1 MPKIHYHPYTPNQL
15 VLFPQ
20 RIDENIAENDPVR
33 IVNAIVDSL
42 NLEAFKKLYKE
53 KGRSPY
59 HPRMMLKV
67 ILYAYMNNVYSCRR
81 IEKLLLRD
89 IHYIW
94 LAGYEK
100 PDFIT
105 INRFRNRVKG
115 EINNI
120 FTQVVLILSS
130 KGFITLDVEYID
142 GTKIESK
149 ANKYTFV
156 WRKSVEKNRDKL
168 MKKISALL
176 DQVEDVIAQ
185 DNTVGKNEKVEFT
198 PSMLT
203 DIISELKDSL
213 ETPPAPTDKEEK
225 KKCREREL
233 QVKLL
238 EEHLDKL
245 QEYDDHLTAMGERN
259 SYSKTDPDATFM
271 RMKEDAMN
279 NGQTKPGYNLQ
290 IATENQ
296 FITNFALYPNPTD
309 TLTFI
314 PFEEMF
320 FSRYGRFAKTA
331 VADSGYGSEENYRF
345 MDGNGTEAFVKYNYF
360 HKEQKPRYKPN
371 PFHPES
377 LYYNKP
383 EDYYVCPMG
392 QHMNRIGIKRGKT
405 GSGYVTESVCYQ
417 AARCEGCPLRDQ
429 CFKAKGNR
437 IMEVNHRL
445 NEYKR
450 QARERLTSEEGI
462 QHRGKRCIEPEAV
475 FAQIKYNMQYR
486 RFRHFTKDKVTMD
499 FAFFAIAFNI
509 KKLCA
514 ILQRSRIRID
524 FTTITRINH
533 LFQMK
538 WKTDWKFFGEIIRI
552 WRHENCNVD
561 IAINKEGAS
570 F

>member
-33 IVNAIVDSL
+33 IISAIVDSL

-105 INRFRNRVKG
+105 INRFRNRIKN

-156 WRKSVEKNRDKL
+156 WQKSVEKNRAKL
-168 MKKISALL
+168 MKKISVLL
-176 DQVEDVIAQ
+176 DQVEEVIAQ
-185 DNTVGKNEKVEFT
+185 DNAVKRNEHVEFT

-213 ETPPAPTDKEEK
+213 ETAPDPVGKEEK
-225 KKCREREL
+225 KKCRERKCQIKQLEEHRD
-233 QVKLL
+233 KLL
-238 EEHLDKL
+238 E
-245 QEYDDHLTAMGERN
+245 YDNHLTVMGERN

-331 VADSGYGSEENYRF
+331 IADSGYVSEENYRF

-360 HKEQKPRYKPN
+360 HKEQKPRYNPN
-371 PFHPES
+371 SFHPE
-377 LYYNKP
+377 
-383 EDYYVCPMG
+383 
-392 QHMNRIGIKRGKT
+392 
-405 GSGYVTESVCYQ
+405 
-417 AARCEGCPLRDQ
+417 
-429 CFKAKGNR
+429 
-437 IMEVNHRL
+437 
-445 NEYKR
+445 
-450 QARERLTSEEGI
+450 
-462 QHRGKRCIEPEAV
+462 
-475 FAQIKYNMQYR
+475 
-486 RFRHFTKDKVTMD
+486 KVQN
-499 FAFFAIAFNI
+499 F
-509 KKLCA
+509 
-514 ILQRSRIRID
+514 S
-524 FTTITRINH
+524 
-533 LFQMK
+533 
-538 WKTDWKFFGEIIRI
+538 
-552 WRHENCNVD
+552 
-561 IAINKEGAS
+561 
-570 F
+570 